1 MAPGRLAKR
10 ARAGEY
16 VLASKFSDA
25 DPNDPWR
32 VGYVCQVIET
42 WKPMPG
48 LTKFAY
54 IIGDENGEWVDNRL
68 YRHCRRITANEGDEW
83 IRLYSSTT

>member
-1 MAPGRLAKR
+1 MPPGRLAKR

-25 DPNDPWR
+25 DPYNPWR

-42 WKPMPG
+42 WKPAPG
-48 LTKFAY
+48 TLRFVY
-54 IIGDENGEWVDNRL
+54 VIGDEEGKWTDNRL
-68 YRHCRRITANEGDEW
+68 YYYCRRITADEGTEW
-83 IRLYSSTT
+83 IRL